1 MPISIAAICRYPVKG
16 LSPEPLERVTLTPGE
31 SLPQDR
37 RFAIAHASTRFD
49 PAHPEWLP
57 KTNFLMLMRD
67 EKLAQLRTRFD
78 EPTGVLT
85 VERDG
90 RMLLST
96 RLTEEAGRLGIGRF
110 FADFLG
116 DSLSG
121 APRVVEAPGHT
132 FSDAKRK
139 PNSATYKYV
148 SIVSLASVEAL
159 ERVARVPVDPIRFR
173 ANFYIEGA
181 PAWAELGWV
190 GAEITAG
197 TARLHVVS
205 AIVRCAAT
213 TVNPETAERDLDVP
227 GILRREFGHVHM
239 GVYAE
244 VVAGG
249 ETAKGDAVVPL
260 QAHRAKGV
268 GPCG

>member
-16 LSPEPLERVTLTPGE
+16 LSPE
-31 SLPQDR
+31 
-37 RFAIAHASTRFD
+37 
-49 PAHPEWLP
+49 HPEWLP
-57 KTNFLMLMRD
+57 KTNFVMLMRD

-78 EPTGVLT
+78 EQTGVFT
-85 VERDG
+85 IERDG
-90 RMLLST
+90 QMLLST
-96 RLTEEAGRLGIGRF
+96 RLTEDAGRLAISRF

-121 APRVVEAPGHT
+121 APRIVEAPSHT

-148 SIVSLASVEAL
+148 SIVNLASIEAL
-159 ERVARVPVDPIRFR
+159 EQVTRVPVDPIRFR
-173 ANFYIEGA
+173 ANLYIEGA

-190 GAEITAG
+190 GAETTAG
-197 TARLHVVS
+197 IARLHVVS
-205 AIVRCAAT
+205 AIIRCAAT
-213 TVNPETAERDLDVP
+213 TVNPVTAERDLDIPV
-227 GILRREFGHVHM
+227 ILRREFGHVHM

-249 ETAKGDAVVPL
+249 ETVKGDAVVPFR
-260 QAHRAKGV
+260 AHRAKGV